1 MGDIIIKF
9 YDENRRNI
17 PTLCEM
23 WNELFYAEGY
33 VLARNDLLT
42 DINNATYRIVDIE
55 YSVSGPEKEL
65 IHHVVRIN
73 R

>member
-1 MGDIIIKF
+1 MVDIVINF

-23 WNELFYAEGY
+23 WYELYLEGY
-33 VLARNDLLT
+33 VLARKDLLT

-55 YSVSGPEKEL
+55 YSVSGLEKEL
-65 IHHVVRIN
+65 SHHVVRIN